1 MRGEA
6 RRWGGCLGGWAER
19 TRQGGPRGFGM
30 GHEVGVG
37 DPEALGLLGMA
48 GPASR
53 PQRKPRECGILR
65 EP

>member
-1 MRGEA
+1 M
-6 RRWGGCLGGWAER
+6 GGWAER